1 MATPPVAVLMA
12 VYNDARFVRA
22 AIDSILAQTCADFT
36 FLIIDDG
43 STDATPE
50 ILSGDIDPRIEV
62 VRQENAGL
70 AASLNRGLAILRDR
84 GVRYVARQDGDDLS
98 TADRLERQVAF
109 LEAHPEVAACGA
121 NARYIDFD
129 DRVIG
134 TSVVPLSP
142 RLIRWELRR
151 NLRGMIHSATTFRVD
166 ALAAVHDYRPVFRH
180 GEDFD
185 LFVRLAERFDLVN
198 LPQFLYRIRL
208 DPESLSVGNQERN
221 TMYCLWAL
229 DGARRRRN
237 RLPERSLVEFESAMG
252 GWRRLG
258 LARERLVLEWWRRS
272 MREGR
277 HWALAAALLDPKR
290 GIARVLRAVERRFSG
305 EVT

>member
-1 MATPPVAVLMA
+1 MAAPPVAVLMA
-12 VYNDARFVRA
+12 VYNDARFLRA
-22 AIDSILAQTCADFT
+22 AIDSILAQTYADFT

-43 STDATPE
+43 SSDATPD
-50 ILSGDIDPRIEV
+50 ILAGEADPRVEV
-62 VRQENAGL
+62 LRQENAGL
-70 AASLNRGLAILRDR
+70 TASLNRGLAILRER

-98 TADRLERQVAF
+98 TADRLARQVSY
-109 LEAHPEVAACGA
+109 LEAHPGVAACGA

-134 TSVVPLSP
+134 TSVVPLSS

-151 NLRGMIHSATTFRVD
+151 NLRGMIHSATTFRID
-166 ALAAVHDYRPVFRH
+166 ALAAVNDYRSEFRH

-185 LFVRLAERFDLVN
+185 LFVRLAERFDLAN

-229 DGARRRRN
+229 DGARRRKEGR
-237 RLPERSLVEFESAMG
+237 PERSLAEFERSMG
-252 GWRRLG
+252 GWGRFV
-258 LARERLVLEWWRRS
+258 LARERLVLAWWRRS
-272 MREGR
+272 MHDGR
-277 HWALAAALLDPKR
+277 RWALAAAMLDPKR
-290 GIARVLRAVERRFSG
+290 GMARVLRAAERRWAG
-305 EVT
+305 EMS